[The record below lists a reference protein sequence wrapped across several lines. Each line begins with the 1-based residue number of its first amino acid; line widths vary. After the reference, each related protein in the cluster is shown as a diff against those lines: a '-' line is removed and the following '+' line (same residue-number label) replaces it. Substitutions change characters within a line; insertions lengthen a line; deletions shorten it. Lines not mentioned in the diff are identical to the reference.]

1 MRYAELI
8 ERDLPKNSWEV
19 LTADPD
25 KREFGQE
32 LVDLVQ
38 HAYKNTELGSHVN
51 SLGDVIP
58 SEWMVLD
65 WDKNPDVDTLIF
77 YRANRPNETWKG
89 NKVQGLGHDG
99 QKDSKGKAIYKL
111 EKLLQQQGWW
121 IESSDAMRAVLLK
134 TSAPV
139 VTQEDY
145 LQELFNDPKLRMIDQ
160 VTYVRTLGNGKE
172 ITETVFG
179 HPVVN

>member
-19 LTADPD
+19 LTANPD
-25 KREFGQE
+25 KQEFGQE
-32 LVDLVQ
+32 LVNLVQ
-38 HAYKNTELGSHVN
+38 NAYKNTPLGSNVN
-51 SLGDVIP
+51 SLGDVVP
-58 SEWMVLD
+58 SDWVVLD
-65 WDKNPDVDTLIF
+65 WDKNPDVDSLIF
-77 YRANRPNETWKG
+77 YRVNRSGETWTGK
-89 NKVQGLGHDG
+89 KIQGLGHDG
-99 QKDSKGKAIYKL
+99 QKDSKNKAIYKL

-121 IESSDAMRAVLLK
+121 IESSDALRSVLLK

-145 LQELFNDPKLRMIDQ
+145 LQELFNDPNLRMVDQ